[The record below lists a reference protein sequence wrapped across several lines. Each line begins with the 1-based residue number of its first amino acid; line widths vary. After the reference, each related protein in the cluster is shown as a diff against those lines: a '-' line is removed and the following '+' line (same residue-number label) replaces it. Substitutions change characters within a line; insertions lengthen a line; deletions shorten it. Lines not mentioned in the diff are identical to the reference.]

1 MEQLK
6 KDLHYYNVHHRED
19 RNNFICQIKSLKK
32 QVRHSGK
39 NLVFLCIGS
48 DRATGDCFGPL
59 VGEALL
65 HHFSKSS
72 SPSSLPIVL
81 GTLHAPVHAMNL
93 EKTILNIQ
101 KTFYNPY
108 IAAIDASLGVRQHVG
123 FVTFGNGP
131 LLPGIGVRKS
141 LPQVGDVSIT
151 GIVNLSG
158 SNSHGTLQTTRLSTV
173 MELADFVSGCILNA
187 YRIV

>member
-19 RNNFICQIKSLKK
+19 RNNFISQIKSLKK

-81 GTLHAPVHAMNL
+81 GTLHSPVHAMNL

-101 KTFYNPY
+101 ETFYKPY
-108 IAAIDASLGVRQHVG
+108 IAAIDASLGIRQHVG
-123 FVTFGNGP
+123 YVTFGDGP

-158 SNSHGTLQTTRLSTV
+158 NNSHGTLQTTRLSTV